1 MRRHSCG
8 RGPRRSADATSQL
21 PARGRGVRAAPGRV
35 PPCGG
40 FLLRASAPRGVAAM
54 FVSVTPDD
62 HLLSFPRSPA
72 HSYFISY
79 PVASFTPNLRLRAA
93 NTQLSGSS
101 RAGLFGSPPCS
112 LICLCGSVMPS
123 VTWVRAQ
130 LEYPHPFPLYVIRQ
144 SNLALRPANRFKR
157 KKNLPTSSLALFS
170 HFYQFFSGTVLG
182 LK

>member
-1 MRRHSCG
+1 M
-8 RGPRRSADATSQL
+8 
-21 PARGRGVRAAPGRV
+21 RGRRGAGCRLAAGFSSGPQ
-35 PPCGG
+35 PPAGSLRCLYRSHPTITCCL
-40 FLLRASAPRGVAAM
+40 FLEVLHIHILFPTLRPSCILHAKPQAP
-54 FVSVTPDD
+54 
-62 HLLSFPRSPA
+62 
-72 HSYFISY
+72 
-79 PVASFTPNLRLRAA
+79 A